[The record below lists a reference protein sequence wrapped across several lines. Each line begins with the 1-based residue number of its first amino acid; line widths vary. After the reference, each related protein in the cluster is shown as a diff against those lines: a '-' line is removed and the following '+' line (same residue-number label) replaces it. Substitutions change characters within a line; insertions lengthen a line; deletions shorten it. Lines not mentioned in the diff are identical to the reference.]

1 MSQQQLND
9 SIERTRALMQQ
20 MQGMSNKEA
29 VIMNLLQSNPQ
40 LGLIT
45 NLLRNGNNLEGIAN
59 SMAQTNGI
67 NINELIQK
75 LMGGN
80 LI

>member
-1 MSQQQLND
+1 
-9 SIERTRALMQQ
+9 MQQ

-40 LGLIT
+40 LGLVT

>member
-1 MSQQQLND
+1 
-9 SIERTRALMQQ
+9 MQQ

>member
-1 MSQQQLND
+1 
-9 SIERTRALMQQ
+9 MQQ
-20 MQGMSNKEA
+20 MQGMPNKEA

-59 SMAQTNGI
+59 SMAQVNGI

>member
-1 MSQQQLND
+1 
-9 SIERTRALMQQ
+9 MQQ

-40 LGLIT
+40 LGLVT

-75 LMGGN
+75 LMGG
-80 LI
+80 I